1 MLIGTCIKE
10 NAAKPS
16 TVGIHLITDFQD
28 INDGLMNVKIS
39 NNSLLYTEP
48 DEIKGGKKYPAF
60 SAASRLIPKQCR
72 VM

>member
-16 TVGIHLITDFQD
+16 TVGMHLITDFHD
-28 INDGLMNVKIS
+28 INAGLIDVNIS

-48 DEIKGGKKYPAF
+48 DEMKGGKKYPPS
-60 SAASRLIPKQCR
+60 SASLRLIPK
-72 VM
+72 